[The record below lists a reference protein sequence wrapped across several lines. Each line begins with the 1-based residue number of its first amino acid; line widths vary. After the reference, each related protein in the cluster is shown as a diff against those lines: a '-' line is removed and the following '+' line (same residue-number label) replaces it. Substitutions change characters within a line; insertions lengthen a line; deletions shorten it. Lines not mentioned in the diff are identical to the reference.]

1 MPDCNT
7 CKAKKSPPNVPYVVH
22 EGVMSRFERVVK
34 RLWIALI
41 MTIIL
46 LVGTN
51 GAWIWY
57 ESQYEDSVTTTETYE
72 AGADD
77 GGTAIVSGDGDISI
91 NC

>member
-7 CKAKKSPPNVPYVVH
+7 CKSKNSPPNVPYVVH
-22 EGVMSRFERVVK
+22 EGVMSRFERVIK

-51 GAWIWY
+51 IFWISY
-57 ESQYEDSVTTTETYE
+57 ESQFEDSVTVTREN
-72 AGADD
+72 DD
-77 GGTAIVSGDGDISI
+77 GYNNYVGNDGDII
-91 NC
+91 NG

>member
-7 CKAKKSPPNVPYVVH
+7 CKAKKSPPNVSYVVH
-22 EGVMSRFERVVK
+22 EGVMSRLERVIK

-51 GAWIWY
+51 IFWIAY
-57 ESQYEDSVTTTETYE
+57 ESQFEDSVTITQEN
-72 AGADD
+72 DD
-77 GGTAIVSGDGDISI
+77 SYNNYVGNDGDII
-91 NC
+91 NG

>member
-7 CKAKKSPPNVPYVVH
+7 CKSKNSPPNVPYVVH
-22 EGVMSRFERVVK
+22 EGVMSRFERVIK

-51 GAWIWY
+51 IFWISY
-57 ESQYEDSVTTTETYE
+57 ESQFEDSVTVTQEN
-72 AGADD
+72 DD
-77 GGTAIVSGDGDISI
+77 GYNNYVGNDGDII
-91 NC
+91 NG

>member
-7 CKAKKSPPNVPYVVH
+7 CKEKKSPPNVPYVVH
-22 EGVMSRFERVVK
+22 EGVMSRFERVIK

-51 GAWIWY
+51 IFWISY
-57 ESQYEDSVTTTETYE
+57 ESQFEDSVTVTQEN
-72 AGADD
+72 DD
-77 GGTAIVSGDGDISI
+77 GYNNYVGNDGDII
-91 NC
+91 NG

>member
-7 CKAKKSPPNVPYVVH
+7 CKSKNSPPNVPYIVH
-22 EGVMSRFERVVK
+22 EGVMSRFERVIK

-51 GAWIWY
+51 IFWISY
-57 ESQYEDSVTTTETYE
+57 ESQFEDSVTVTQEN
-72 AGADD
+72 DD
-77 GGTAIVSGDGDISI
+77 GYNNYVGNDGDII
-91 NC
+91 NG

>member
-7 CKAKKSPPNVPYVVH
+7 CKAKKNPPNVPYVVH
-22 EGVMSRFERVVK
+22 EGVMSRLERVIK

-91 NC
+91 NG

>member
-7 CKAKKSPPNVPYVVH
+7 CKTKKNPPNVPYVVH
-22 EGVMSRFERVVK
+22 EGVMSRLERVIK

-51 GAWIWY
+51 IFWIAY
-57 ESQYEDSVTTTETYE
+57 ESQFEDSVTITQEN
-72 AGADD
+72 DD
-77 GGTAIVSGDGDISI
+77 GYNNYVRNDGDII
-91 NC
+91 NG

>member
-7 CKAKKSPPNVPYVVH
+7 CKPKNSPPNVPYVVH
-22 EGVMSRFERVVK
+22 EGVMSRFERVIK

-51 GAWIWY
+51 IFWISY
-57 ESQYEDSVTTTETYE
+57 ESQFEDSVTVTQEN
-72 AGADD
+72 DD
-77 GGTAIVSGDGDISI
+77 GYNNYVGNDGDII
-91 NC
+91 NG